1 MVFNNKSIALKFDME
16 KQFKIEEGQDKG
28 SLTFDLT
35 TFFDEN
41 KESLQEFNEEEIQD
55 NDLAVLVS
63 SINSNRGVIAFEEEI
78 LDDAQN
84 LADETVKYQ
93 NRFDEVTEDYLDELA
108 SETVKKKTKKQT
120 VWVVK
125 VFRSKFLNLQLSKHS
140 LVKMKIIRKL

>member
-1 MVFNNKSIALKFDME
+1 ME

-28 SLTFDLT
+28 SLIFDLT

-41 KESLQEFNEEEIQD
+41 KESLQEFNEEEIQE
-55 NDLAVLVS
+55 NDLAELVS

-84 LADETVKYQ
+84 LGDETVKYQ

-140 LVKMKIIRKL
+140 LVKMKIIQNCDGTMNF